1 MSNRNV
7 TLVFAAAVALILI
20 LSSLFTVKE
29 HDQAIVFQFGEA
41 KRVENAWNNGADAN
55 AGLKVKLPFIQ
66 NVVRV
71 SRRNL
76 EVDLRPV
83 ELLASDQ
90 ERLIVDAFVRYRIT
104 DPIRFYEKLRNETG
118 AQDQL
123 QAIFDSTL
131 RDVLGR
137 VDTTEIISGRRS
149 ELMAEIQNVAD
160 TVASNEDLGIDIID
174 VRIKRADLPQENNN
188 QVFNRMVSQR
198 TLEANLIRAEGTER
212 AREISAT
219 AEKEATIIRAEAQ
232 RQAEIIRGEGDGERT
247 RIFAE
252 AYERDPEFYAFYR
265 SMEAYRKGLGTG
277 TTYVLSPDSDF
288 LGYLDSQKGYSGRR

>member
-1 MSNRNV
+1 MSNRLIAIV
-7 TLVFAAAVALILI
+7 IAAAIGLFVLLN
-20 LSSLFTVKE
+20 SLFTVEE
-29 HDQAIVFQFGEA
+29 HNQAIVFQFGEA
-41 KRVENAWNNGADAN
+41 KRVENIWGEDPN

-66 NVVRV
+66 NVVDV

-76 EVDLRPV
+76 EVDLLPV

-90 ERLIVDAFVRYRIT
+90 ERLIVVAFVRYRIT
-104 DPIRFYEKLRNETG
+104 DPIRFYEKLRNERG

-137 VDTTEIISGRRS
+137 VDTPEIISGRRS
-149 ELMAEIQNVAD
+149 ELMTEIQSVAD
-160 TVASNEDLGIDIID
+160 TVAQNEDLGIDIID
-174 VRIKRADLPQENNN
+174 VRIKRADLPQENYER
-188 QVFNRMVSQR
+188 VFERMVSQR
-198 TLEANLIRAEGTER
+198 KLEANLTRAEGQEQ
-212 AREISAT
+212 AIEIRAT

-252 AYERDPEFYAFYR
+252 AFEQDPEFYAFYR
-265 SMEAYRKGLGTG
+265 SMEAYKQGLGNG
-277 TTYVLSPDSDF
+277 TTFVLSPDSDF
-288 LGYLDSQKGYSGRR
+288 LGYLDNQQGPRRR